1 MVWNPRLQWVII
13 SAGITEQRL
22 DDKAMTQATDSDIKE
37 IRDLI
42 LGLDKKIDGLDK
54 KVDVFSARTDERL
67 KALETQ
73 VSDLKKGTD
82 IQFAD
87 LKKSTDT
94 QLADI
99 RVQLRS
105 QDNRLWTFVAGAF
118 LTILGFLAKFA
129 FFPEGQA

>member
-1 MVWNPRLQWVII
+1 
-13 SAGITEQRL
+13 
-22 DDKAMTQATDSDIKE
+22 MTQATDSDIKE

-73 VSDLKKGTD
+73 L
-82 IQFAD
+82 AD
-87 LKKSTDT
+87 TRKNTDT
-94 QLADI
+94 QLSEI
-99 RVQLRS
+99 KVQLRS

-129 FFPEGQA
+129 FFPGGQA

>member
-1 MVWNPRLQWVII
+1 
-13 SAGITEQRL
+13 
-22 DDKAMTQATDSDIKE
+22 MTQATDNDIRE

-42 LGLDKKIDGLDK
+42 LGLDKKLDALDK

-73 VSDLKKGTD
+73 GSEIKT
-82 IQFAD
+82 
-87 LKKSTDT
+87 
-94 QLADI
+94 
-99 RVQLRS
+99 QLRS

-129 FFPEGQA
+129 FFPGGQA